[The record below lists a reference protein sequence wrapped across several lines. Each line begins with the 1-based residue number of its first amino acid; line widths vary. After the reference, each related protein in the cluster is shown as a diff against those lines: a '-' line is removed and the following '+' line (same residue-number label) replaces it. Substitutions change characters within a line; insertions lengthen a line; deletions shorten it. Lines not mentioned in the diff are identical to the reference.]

1 MSDIQSFPPII
12 GPNARILILGSI
24 PGAASLAANEY
35 YAHPRNLFWRI
46 IADLLDT
53 DPLLDYSS
61 KTQALIR
68 AQIALWD
75 VMKSCYRPGSLDAAI
90 DKQSIVANDF
100 NALFKN
106 HPQIQQ
112 VFFNGA
118 TAEQSFRRLV
128 LLGLNCLPL
137 SLQRLPSTSPAHAA
151 MSYQQKLAHW
161 RMIKGFTRMKRALRL
176 G

>member
-46 IADLLDT
+46 IADLLDI

-61 KTQALIR
+61 KTQALIT
-68 AQIALWD
+68 AQIAVWD

-128 LLGLNCLPL
+128 LPGLNCLQL

-161 RMIKGFTRMKRALRL
+161 RIIK
-176 G
+176 

>member
-46 IADLLDT
+46 IADLLDI

-61 KTQALIR
+61 KTQALIT
-68 AQIALWD
+68 AQIAVWD

-128 LLGLNCLPL
+128 LPGLNCLQL

-161 RMIKGFTRMKRALRL
+161 RMIK
-176 G
+176 

>member
-46 IADLLDT
+46 IADLLNT
-53 DPLLDYSS
+53 GLLSDYSS
-61 KTQALIR
+61 KTQALINAR
-68 AQIALWD
+68 VALWD
-75 VMKSCYRPGSLDAAI
+75 VMKSCYRPGSLDVAI
-90 DKQSIVANDF
+90 NKQSIVANDF
-100 NALFKN
+100 NALFKS

-128 LLGLNCLPL
+128 LPGLNCQPL

-151 MSYQQKLAHW
+151 MTYQQKLKHW
-161 RMIKGFTRMKRALRL
+161 RAIVDG
-176 G
+176 

>member
-1 MSDIQSFPPII
+1 MSAIQSFPPII

-46 IADLLDT
+46 IAELFHT
-53 DPLLDYSS
+53 EPLLDYSS
-61 KTQALIR
+61 KTQTLITAR
-68 AQIALWD
+68 IALWD

-90 DKQSIVANDF
+90 DKQSIVSNDF
-100 NALFKN
+100 KALFIS
-106 HPQIQQ
+106 HPQIKQI
-112 VFFNGA
+112 FFNGA

-128 LLGLNCLPL
+128 LPGLNGQPL

-151 MSYQQKLAHW
+151 MTYQQKLACW
-161 RMIKGFTRMKRALRL
+161 RVIVGD
-176 G
+176 

>member
-46 IADLLDT
+46 IADLLNT
-53 DPLLDYSS
+53 GLLSDYSS
-61 KTQALIR
+61 KTQALINAR
-68 AQIALWD
+68 IALWD

-100 NALFKN
+100 NALFNN

-128 LLGLNCLPL
+128 LPGLNCQPL

-151 MSYQQKLAHW
+151 MTYQQKLKHW
-161 RMIKGFTRMKRALRL
+161 RVIVDG
-176 G
+176 

>member
-46 IADLLDT
+46 IADLLDI

-61 KTQALIR
+61 KTQALIT
-68 AQIALWD
+68 AQIAVWD

-128 LLGLNCLPL
+128 LPDLNCLPL
-137 SLQRLPSTSPAHAA
+137 TSPAHAA

-161 RMIKGFTRMKRALRL
+161 RMIK
-176 G
+176 

>member
-1 MSDIQSFPPII
+1 MSDIESFPPII

-53 DPLLDYSS
+53 GPLLDYYS
-61 KTQALIR
+61 KTQALIA
-68 AQIALWD
+68 AQIAVWD

-100 NALFKN
+100 ISLFKN
-106 HPQIQQ
+106 NPQLRQ
-112 VFFNGA
+112 VFFNGT

-128 LLGLNCLPL
+128 LPGLKCLPL

-151 MSYQQKLAHW
+151 MSYQQKLAQW
-161 RMIKGFTRMKRALRL
+161 KIIK
-176 G
+176 

>member
-1 MSDIQSFPPII
+1 MSDIRSFPPIAA
-12 GPNARILILGSI
+12 PNARVLILGSI

-53 DPLLDYSS
+53 GPLPDYSS
-61 KTQALIR
+61 KTQALIG

-100 NALFKN
+100 NGLFAS
-106 HPQIQQ
+106 HPQIRQL
-112 VFFNGA
+112 FFNGA

-128 LLGLNCLPL
+128 LPKLNCQPL
-137 SLQRLPSTSPAHAA
+137 NLQRLPSTSPAHAA
-151 MSYQQKLAHW
+151 MNYQQKLEVW
-161 RMIKGFTRMKRALRL
+161 QMVVGRCRL
-176 G
+176 SIGGGGA

>member
-46 IADLLDT
+46 IADLLDI

-61 KTQALIR
+61 KTQALIT

-128 LLGLNCLPL
+128 LPGLNCLPL

-161 RMIKGFTRMKRALRL
+161 RMIK
-176 G
+176 

>member
-46 IADLLDT
+46 IADLLNT
-53 DPLLDYSS
+53 GLLSDYSS
-61 KTQALIR
+61 KTQALINAR
-68 AQIALWD
+68 IALWD
-75 VMKSCYRPGSLDAAI
+75 VMKSCYRPGSLDVAI
-90 DKQSIVANDF
+90 NKQSIVANDF
-100 NALFKN
+100 NALFKS

-128 LLGLNCLPL
+128 LPGLNCQPL

-151 MSYQQKLAHW
+151 MTYPQKLKHW
-161 RMIKGFTRMKRALRL
+161 RAIVDG
-176 G
+176 

>member
-61 KTQALIR
+61 KTQALIT
-68 AQIALWD
+68 AQIAVWD

-128 LLGLNCLPL
+128 LPGLNCLPL

-161 RMIKGFTRMKRALRL
+161 RMIK
-176 G
+176 

>member
-46 IADLLDT
+46 IADLLNT
-53 DPLLDYSS
+53 GLLPDYSS
-61 KTQALIR
+61 KTQALINAR
-68 AQIALWD
+68 VALWD
-75 VMKSCYRPGSLDAAI
+75 VMKSCYRPGSLDVAI
-90 DKQSIVANDF
+90 NKQSIVANDF
-100 NALFKN
+100 NALFKS

-128 LLGLNCLPL
+128 LPGLNCQPL

-151 MSYQQKLAHW
+151 MTYQQKLKHW
-161 RMIKGFTRMKRALRL
+161 RAIVDG
-176 G
+176 

>member
-1 MSDIQSFPPII
+1 MSAIQSFPPII

-46 IADLLDT
+46 IADLLNT
-53 DPLLDYSS
+53 GLLPDYSS
-61 KTQALIR
+61 KTQALINAR
-68 AQIALWD
+68 VALWD
-75 VMKSCYRPGSLDAAI
+75 VMKSCYRPGSLDVAI
-90 DKQSIVANDF
+90 NKQSIVANDF
-100 NALFKN
+100 NALFKS

-128 LLGLNCLPL
+128 LPGLNCQPL

-151 MSYQQKLAHW
+151 MTYQQKLKHW
-161 RMIKGFTRMKRALRL
+161 RVIVDG
-176 G
+176 

>member
-1 MSDIQSFPPII
+1 MSAIQSFPPII
-12 GPNARILILGSI
+12 GTNARILILGSI

-46 IADLLDT
+46 IADLFNT
-53 DPLLDYSS
+53 GPLLDYTS
-61 KTQALIR
+61 KIQTLLN

-90 DKQSIVANDF
+90 EKKTIVINDF
-100 NALFKN
+100 NDLFAK
-106 HPQIQQ
+106 HPDIQQ

-128 LLGLNCLPL
+128 LPKIHCLPL
-137 SLQRLPSTSPAHAA
+137 NLQRLPSTSPAHAA
-151 MSYQQKLAHW
+151 MSYQQKLAEW
-161 RMIKGFTRMKRALRL
+161 SRIK
-176 G
+176 

>member
-24 PGAASLAANEY
+24 PGAASLAANKY

-46 IADLLDT
+46 IADLFNT
-53 DPLLDYSS
+53 GPLQDYSS
-61 KTQALIR
+61 KTHALIN
-68 AQIALWD
+68 ANIALWD

-100 NALFKN
+100 NALFNN

-128 LLGLNCLPL
+128 LPGLNCQPL

-151 MSYQQKLAHW
+151 MTYQQKLKHW
-161 RMIKGFTRMKRALRL
+161 RAIVDG
-176 G
+176 

>member
-46 IADLLDT
+46 IADLLDI

-61 KTQALIR
+61 KTQALIT
-68 AQIALWD
+68 AQIAVWD

-128 LLGLNCLPL
+128 LPGLICLPL

-161 RMIKGFTRMKRALRL
+161 RMIK
-176 G
+176 

>member
-46 IADLLDT
+46 IADLLDI

-61 KTQALIR
+61 KTQALIT
-68 AQIALWD
+68 AQIAVWD

-128 LLGLNCLPL
+128 LPGLNCLPL

-161 RMIKGFTRMKRALRL
+161 RMIK
-176 G
+176 

>member
-46 IADLLDT
+46 IADLLDI

-61 KTQALIR
+61 KTQALIT
-68 AQIALWD
+68 AQIAVWD

-128 LLGLNCLPL
+128 LPGLICLQL

-161 RMIKGFTRMKRALRL
+161 RIIK
-176 G
+176 